1 MELRRGRVSN
11 VRLGS
16 ELIAQSGKHGTNVST
31 HHYAT
36 FDLDGVPA
44 QASAAR
50 PLTVSDGNDVVLA
63 GKMKDGVF
71 VAAAC
76 RNLTRGTIDRV
87 SWWGGLVVGPVFH
100 CGQHRHFFSASR
112 VGHRAL
118 VCAHPRDIRHSR
130 QRRSVDVRE
139 TTSRN
144 FGGAT
149 VARRLDFRTANV
161 LAQANGPTRGE
172 ISRNAPSRAAI
183 EGFLLS
189 PDTAR

>member
-76 RNLTRGTIDRV
+76 RNLTRGTIDHV
-87 SWWGGLVVGPVFH
+87 SWWGGLVVGPVFVIA
-100 CGQHRHFFSASR
+100 GSIGTFFLLQESGIER
-112 VGHRAL
+112 WFAL
-118 VCAHPRDIRHSR
+118 IPVI
-130 QRRSVDVRE
+130 
-139 TTSRN
+139 
-144 FGGAT
+144 FAT
-149 VARRLDFRTANV
+149 VGSVVLLTSVRQLLATSAVRRWQGASTSARRMF
-161 LAQANGPTRGE
+161 
-172 ISRNAPSRAAI
+172 
-183 EGFLLS
+183 
-189 PDTAR
+189 